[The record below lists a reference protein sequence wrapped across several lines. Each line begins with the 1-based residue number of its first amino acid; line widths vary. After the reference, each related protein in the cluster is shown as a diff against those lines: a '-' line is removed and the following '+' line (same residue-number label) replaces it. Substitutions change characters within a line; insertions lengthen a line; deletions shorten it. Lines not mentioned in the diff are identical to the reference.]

1 MLVLPT
7 VFSSQTQ
14 GSLDI
19 PQLFPEQCLTKLSKN
34 TPGTVALP
42 WNWNES
48 GGRHQAPPSWQ
59 LSKYCISLQPPRER
73 MPLTRQFFL
82 VFLVKAQSGCVW
94 FPNVWGNLTLNS
106 PGAAENCRYC
116 EMVGLGGF
124 VGCLV
129 WLVPGWWG
137 VEMMKR
143 KPEVWGISWSSK
155 IWQ

>member
-19 PQLFPEQCLTKLSKN
+19 PKLFPEQCLTKLSKN

-59 LSKYCISLQPPRER
+59 LSKYCISLQPPREW
-73 MPLTRQFFL
+73 MPLTRQFF
-82 VFLVKAQSGCVW
+82 FGFPSEGSVW
-94 FPNVWGNLTLNS
+94 VCMISQRVGKSYPEFTWRCRELSILWDGR
-106 PGAAENCRYC
+106 PGRICWLLG
-116 EMVGLGGF
+116 MVGAWMVRSGDDEKQARGLRY
-124 VGCLV
+124 LM
-129 WLVPGWWG
+129 
-137 VEMMKR
+137 E
-143 KPEVWGISWSSK
+143 
-155 IWQ
+155 